1 MWVRPHPPGAALAL
15 ALMLLTAADARGQSP
30 SPVPAASQT
39 DGSASGPAA
48 GPPSGDVA
56 RYAGASVI
64 DVVIDRAGA
73 RLDAPQW
80 VALVDTRPGRPL
92 SLREVRASLMHFFN
106 TGLFEGVEVA
116 AEPVAGGVRLTYRL
130 RPARII
136 TGYTFAGDPGLDES
150 VLRRGLRER
159 FGERPAPARIA
170 AAADALRAL
179 LLDYGFYD
187 AQVTPSLD
195 EGSTPETA
203 TLRFAVAAGRRARI
217 GALQVTGR
225 PLQSAADI
233 LRELDLTA
241 GAFFDGPALERRL
254 ERVRDRIRRQGYYEA
269 SIVSRPT
276 PRLREGSANAAIVD
290 LTIDVEPGPLVTLR
304 FEGDP
309 IPEARRA
316 ELVPVQR
323 EATVD
328 EDLLEDSK
336 RRIEDFL
343 KSQGHWKCEVDYRR
357 EATDGRLDI
366 VFRVAAGDVYR
377 LAGLA
382 MEGVTAFSAAEVE
395 ELMAVRAGDLYVA
408 AAVDT
413 RTTALVARYHRNG
426 YSRVRLDQDAEIVNP
441 PPGRLERGG
450 WVRIRLIASEGP
462 RILVGTV
469 QVTGQ
474 QALRESDVRGRLQL
488 QPGMPFVEPLLATD
502 RDAIAAVYLDR
513 GFARVRVDARPAIDP
528 EGRAN
533 IVFTIA
539 EGEQVVVDRVLIVG
553 NRRTSTETIQRA
565 LTIAP
570 DKPLGVAE
578 LLESQ
583 RRLRALGLFSRVTL
597 TDVGEPGESRR
608 DLVVTVEEAP
618 PTTIG
623 YGAGVEAGQYL
634 RQEEVDGPA
643 EYRVE
648 LAGRGFFE
656 VGRRNLWGSNRSVN
670 LFTRVSI
677 RPTTVPEEAQAGNN
691 FGFNEYRV
699 LATFR
704 EPSVFGTQADGRVTG
719 YFEQAVRS
727 SFNFVRRGVQVELA
741 QRLRDRINL
750 VGAYSLSE
758 VRLFDERIAPVDR
771 PDIDRLFPQ
780 VRLSKFAV
788 ASRRDTRDDVLD
800 PTRGMVIGV
809 DGDLAARAIGS
820 QVGFVKGFGEVFAY
834 RLAPTLRRS
843 VVAAGARLGLARGF
857 TRTAVRVN
865 ENGEEVIGPDGQPI
879 IDVVSDLPASE
890 RFFAGGDTTV
900 RGFARDAL
908 GDAGTLDPN
917 GFPTGGH
924 ALVILNAELRTPVWR
939 EVGSVVFVDAGNV
952 FRRASELDLGELR
965 VSAGFGVRYKSPI
978 GPVRVDVGFKLD
990 RREPVEGQ
998 REPRYAVHFSIGQ
1011 AF

>member
-1 MWVRPHPPGAALAL
+1 MGVGSRATGAPFAL
-15 ALMLLTAADARGQSP
+15 ALMLLSAADARGQGP
-30 SPVPAASQT
+30 SPAAQAPAGQP
-39 DGSASGPAA
+39 GSPQAA
-48 GPPSGDVA
+48 DTEDVA
-56 RYAGASVI
+56 RYAG
-64 DVVIDRAGA
+64 VVVAEVTLERAGV

-80 VALVDTRPGRPL
+80 LALVDTHPGRPL
-92 SLREVRASLMHFFN
+92 SLREVRSSLMHFFN
-106 TGLFEGVEVA
+106 TGLFEGVDVVA
-116 AEPVAGGVRLTYRL
+116 APAGAGVRLTYRL
-130 RPARII
+130 RPVRVI

-159 FGERPAPARIA
+159 FGERPAPARVA
-170 AAADALRAL
+170 AATEALETL
-179 LLDYGFYD
+179 LRDYGFYD
-187 AQVTPSLD
+187 VQVTTSLD
-195 EGSTPETA
+195 AGATPETA
-203 TLRFAVAAGRRARI
+203 TLRFAVAAGTRARI
-217 GALQVTGR
+217 GALEVTGR
-225 PLQSAADI
+225 PLQPPAEI
-233 LRELDLTA
+233 LRELDLAA
-241 GAFFDGPALERRL
+241 GRFFDGPALERRL
-254 ERVRDRIRRQGYYEA
+254 ERLRDRIRRQGYYEA
-269 SIVSRPT
+269 SIVARRT
-276 PRLREGSANAAIVD
+276 PRPKAASAPGAALVD
-290 LTIDVEPGPLVTLR
+290 LVVDVEPGPLVTVR

-336 RRIEDFL
+336 RRIEEFL
-343 KSQGHWKCEVDYRR
+343 RNQGHWRSEVDYRR
-357 EATDGRLDI
+357 DTANGRLDI
-366 VFRVAAGDVYR
+366 VFRVTAGDVYR
-377 LAGLA
+377 LAGFELT
-382 MEGVTAFSAAEVE
+382 GVSAFSRAEVE
-395 ELMAVRAGDLYVA
+395 ALMAVRPGDLYVA
-408 AAVDT
+408 EALDT
-413 RTTALVARYHRNG
+413 RTAALVARYHRSG
-426 YSRVRLDQDAEIVNP
+426 FARVRIDQEMEERERPA
-441 PPGRLERGG
+441 GRTETGQWRL
-450 WVRIRLIASEGP
+450 VRLVVTEGP
-462 RILVGTV
+462 RTTVGTV

-474 QALRESDVRGRLQL
+474 RALHESDVRGRIQL
-488 QPGMPFVEPLLATD
+488 QPGMPFVEPLLAAD

-513 GFARVRVDARPAIDP
+513 GFARVRVDARPTIDSAD
-528 EGRAN
+528 GRVN
-533 IVFTIA
+533 IVFTIV

-553 NRRTSTETIQRA
+553 NRRTSTETIERA

-570 DKPLGVAE
+570 GKPLGVAE
-578 LLESQ
+578 VLESQ

-597 TDVGEPGESRR
+597 TDVGEPGEARR

-634 RQEEVDGPA
+634 RQDVVDGPA

-670 LFTRVSI
+670 LFTRVSL
-677 RPTTVPEEAQAGNN
+677 RPTTVPEEASAGNQ

-704 EPSVFGTQADGRVTG
+704 EPSVFGTRADGRITG

-741 QRLRDRINL
+741 QRLRERLSL

-780 VRLSKFAV
+780 VRLSKFSV

-820 QVGFVKGFGEVFAY
+820 QVGFIKGFGEVFTY
-834 RLAPTLRRS
+834 RLAPKLRRS
-843 VVAAGARLGLARGF
+843 VFAAGARLGLARGF

-865 ENGEEVIGPDGQPI
+865 EDGDEVIGPDGQPI
-879 IDVVSDLPASE
+879 IDEVSDLPASE

-908 GDAGTLDPN
+908 GDVGTLDPN
-917 GFPTGGH
+917 GFPTGGN
-924 ALVILNAELRTPVWR
+924 ALLILNAELRTPVWR
-939 EVGSVVFVDAGNV
+939 ELGSVVFVDAGNV
-952 FRRASELDLGELR
+952 FRRASELDLGALR

-978 GPVRVDVGFKLD
+978 GPVRVDIGFKLD
-990 RREPVEGQ
+990 RREQFEGQ
-998 REPRYAVHFSIGQ
+998 LEPRYVVHFSIGQ